1 MAWVKLVLILSCIML
16 KITKNTL
23 KPWGVN
29 TARFLKYAWPFSTI
43 CLKELTEHYL
53 NQAFIPVKSK
63 CWMTEWSIWV
73 KIVSFV
79 LMECND
85 DLNLFQSFIILLLLA
100 PSHISEIPKGKIQFF
115 LQLNPVHVLLQHHHQ
130 FFEMICFAVKFWR
143 HKQAK

>member
-1 MAWVKLVLILSCIML
+1 MFGMSQ
-16 KITKNTL
+16 T
-23 KPWGVN
+23 GVN
-29 TARFLKYAWPFSTI
+29 PFMHNVKNNQKYFKTLRCKHGTISTI